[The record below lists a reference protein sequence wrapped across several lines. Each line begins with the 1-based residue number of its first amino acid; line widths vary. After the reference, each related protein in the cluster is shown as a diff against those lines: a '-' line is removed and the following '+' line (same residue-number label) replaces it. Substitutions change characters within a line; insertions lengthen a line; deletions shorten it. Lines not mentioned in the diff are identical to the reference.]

1 MSRFSCWKQLFL
13 LPCKK
18 QKTNKQTNVVIGLSH
33 SRQDARTCCAQ
44 GNASEHSEVVRAP
57 SSTSGGPE
65 GSPWRGL
72 QMKVVARAKREDS
85 KTLILRGP
93 RVSEEIKKEE
103 EEKKN
108 RPTRFG
114 SKSEILTHVTYD
126 CCFQCLREIHFAVIQ
141 SFQSPHNKPFIWMK
155 LTELWL
161 CNFIW
166 QSGLLKFL
174 RVCAA
179 LANKKKYGK
188 VTCGQKQKPK
198 KDAYGHYVSLVTCL

>member
-1 MSRFSCWKQLFL
+1 M
-13 LPCKK
+13 
-18 QKTNKQTNVVIGLSH
+18 IGLSH

-44 GNASEHSEVVRAP
+44 GNASEHSEVVWAP
-57 SSTSGGPE
+57 TSTSGGPE

-72 QMKVVARAKREDS
+72 QTKVVARAKREDS

-126 CCFQCLREIHFAVIQ
+126 CCFQRLREIHFAVIQ
-141 SFQSPHNKPFIWMK
+141 SFQSPHNRPFIWMK

-179 LANKKKYGK
+179 LANTKKIWESHVRVK
-188 VTCGQKQKPK
+188 TETK
-198 KDAYGHYVSLVTCL
+198 KRCLGPLRFSRDMPITYAEAPDD